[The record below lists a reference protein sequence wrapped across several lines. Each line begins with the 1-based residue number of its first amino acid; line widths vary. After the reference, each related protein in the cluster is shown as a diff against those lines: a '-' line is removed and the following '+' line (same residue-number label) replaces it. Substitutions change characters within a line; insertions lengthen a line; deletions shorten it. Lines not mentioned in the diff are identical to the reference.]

1 MFLKLLALGV
11 GKYCAEPMNWLDGTV
26 VCFSLLEESMTR
38 YIPLVMDTADN
49 ADTNLKS
56 MQTLRLLR
64 TFRVFRIARILRSL
78 ESMKMIISVMQ
89 NSWKSFIYITMLM
102 FLFILIL
109 TLLGITWFVWKF
121 GPSDDPYTFPRSNYD
136 TFWMAFATVFQ
147 VLTMENW

>member
-1 MFLKLLALGV
+1 MFLKLLALGA

-38 YIPLVMDTADN
+38 YIPFLLGGGDN
-49 ADTNLKS
+49 ADMDLKS

-102 FLFILIL
+102 FLFVIIV

-121 GPSDDPYTFPRSNYD
+121 GASSDPYTFPRANYD
-136 TFWMAFATVFQ
+136 TFAMAFATVF
-147 VLTMENW
+147 